1 MNIWVPK
8 FKILEPKSEI
18 PAYSNVE
25 GLYRLQAVRPDG
37 RVRQDTGWFHNII
50 TDGGLNAMGTTND
63 YLAQCRVG
71 TGNAAPSALDT
82 ALQTQIAA
90 TTSVQLVTTGAQATA
105 PYYGWLIRTWRFA
118 AGVAAGNIAEV
129 GVGVPASTLYSR
141 ALVLDGGG
149 SPTTITVLSDEFL
162 DVTYQIRI
170 KPPLTDVNSTV
181 NISGVTYNTTTR
193 AMAVTNSSFWANP
206 GQGGGGGTNSWST
219 GTGAIGAITSSPAGQ
234 GSFVNLTNLS
244 YVNLSLQRDFS
255 AQWGLDL
262 SNYAVRHASGGLG
275 TGTNGGMGGM
285 QIEFS
290 PTIPKDN
297 TKILDM
303 TFRHTWARGTP

>member
-8 FKILEPKSEI
+8 FKIIEPKS
-18 PAYSNVE
+18 PFTSTTTFE
-25 GLYRLQAVRPDG
+25 GYYRLQAVRPDG
-37 RVRQDTGWFHNII
+37 RVRHDTGWFHNII
-50 TDGGLNAMGTTND
+50 TDGGLNSIGTSND
-63 YLAQCRVG
+63 YLSQCRVG

-82 ALQTQIAA
+82 ALQTQVA
-90 TTSVQLVTTGAQATA
+90 TTTTVQSVSTGAQASA

-129 GVGVPASTLYSR
+129 GVGINAGALFSR

-162 DVTYQIRI
+162 DVTYQLRI
-170 KPPLTDVNSTV
+170 KPPLSDVVSTV

-193 AMAVTNSSFWANP
+193 AMAVTNPSFWANP

-219 GTGAIGAITSSPAGQ
+219 YNGTIGAITSSPSG
-234 GSFVNLTNLS
+234 GGNFVFLTNLS
-244 YVNLSLQRDFS
+244 YVNNSLQRDFT

-262 SNYAVRHASGGLG
+262 SNDGITALAGGLG

-285 QIEFS
+285 QIGVS
-290 PTIPKDN
+290 PGIPKDN
-297 TKILDM
+297 TKILDL